1 MDTSTVE
8 QLRVRVVSYASKFSM
23 EEWVEI
29 ATAILPLLCLLQLFI
44 SRMCGGRPSSSKVA
58 PAPGAALEGLTAGSS
73 EWVKALIADSNA
85 QLLKSNDEH
94 KKAVDKAIAAL
105 NKRLDETNAKLDK
118 LIGEKGRKA
127 AAGAMWIAG
136 LAGPEAPTVPTLC
149 RLHSRCQPHCSL
161 RPAAPPRPPDLR
173 RRATGGSS
181 FRTSPGAPAKS
192 GKGSPCAGSPCRPAA
207 GGSASARQAGS
218 RARLAARR
226 VRPRQPRRGEM
237 RLTREWDGTRRGP
250 MARCHSPRTPG
261 QLALVSPSAE

>member
-127 AAGAMWIAG
+127 VPPVRCGSQGSPVQSSTNGTDALPSAQP
-136 LAGPEAPTVPTLC
+136 LPAP
-149 RLHSRCQPHCSL
+149 SASL
-161 RPAAPPRPPDLR
+161 RPAAPPRPSPDLR
-173 RRATGGSS
+173 SSATGGSS

-218 RARLAARR
+218 AGSTRSPQ
-226 VRPRQPRRGEM
+226 VRPR
-237 RLTREWDGTRRGP
+237 
-250 MARCHSPRTPG
+250 ASTPG
-261 QLALVSPSAE
+261 RDAPHA